1 MTTKQRLNELN
12 GKRPVRDG
20 DASYKENNYA
30 ATMQST
36 HGYGHRMLLLM
47 YAPRTTGWQTT
58 SFFVLFCFFHGGHGS
73 FKYFLQLMAARPIRL
88 GGDASVLNSGSH

>member
-1 MTTKQRLNELN
+1 
-12 GKRPVRDG
+12 
-20 DASYKENNYA
+20 
-30 ATMQST
+30 
-36 HGYGHRMLLLM
+36 MLLLM

-58 SFFVLFCFFHGGHGS
+58 SFFVLFCFFFHGGHGS